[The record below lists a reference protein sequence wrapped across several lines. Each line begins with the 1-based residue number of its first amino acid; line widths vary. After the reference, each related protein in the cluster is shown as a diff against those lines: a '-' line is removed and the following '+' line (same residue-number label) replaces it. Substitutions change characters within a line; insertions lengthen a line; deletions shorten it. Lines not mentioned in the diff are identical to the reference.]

1 MKTMSSVVRP
11 SAIVVVILALLVA
24 CERVEP
30 IYDVQGRAVPASLGA
45 LGLQDIERRIVD
57 AAAASQWVTEPVRP
71 GVLRATNRFRR
82 HVAVVT
88 IEFSTT
94 AYSIRY
100 ESSDNLLHGSVY
112 GQSSYPGQVVI
123 HRNYNRRVR
132 QLEFEIE
139 RRLYGPA
146 S

>member
-1 MKTMSSVVRP
+1 M
-11 SAIVVVILALLVA
+11 
-24 CERVEP
+24 
-30 IYDVQGRAVPASLGA
+30 PANIGA
-45 LGLQDIERRIVD
+45 LGLGEIENRIID
-57 AAAASQWVTEPVRP
+57 AAAATQWVAEPVSP

-82 HVAVVT
+82 HVAVVK

-94 AYSIRY
+94 AYSIQY
-100 ESSDNLLHGSVY
+100 ESSDNLLHRIGY
-112 GQSSYPGQVVI
+112 PESSFPGQVVI
-123 HRNYNRRVR
+123 HRNYNNRVR